1 MQATSCT
8 SGSAF
13 MAGNFFLS
21 CTDNA
26 LFAKVGIGLNMRVPV
41 EMQTVHQ
48 KGKPE
53 PCNRHWKDILVFRK
67 EFLFYWA

>member
-26 LFAKVGIGLNMRVPV
+26 LFAKERIGLNMRVPV

-53 PCNRHWKDILVFRK
+53 PYNRQQNNNQGRNKQ
-67 EFLFYWA
+67 FYHT